1 MNETTVLLTVGDLEL
16 TAYSLILTLG
26 ALLAIV
32 LTAFLGRKKLG
43 VSSTLSLCLA
53 VIFGAVIGAR
63 VVYCATM
70 IESILV
76 DFGEGWSFVFKLWEG
91 GFTLYGAI
99 WGGLIAAALYAH
111 ATHRKIGKVLDLL
124 APGSALVLCCARAA
138 EYFTS
143 QGLGDYI
150 EDEAMQVF
158 PFAVESCYG
167 SWQMPVFFYEAVAAA
182 VILVVVL
189 ISLGK
194 SKEDGRTAQLF
205 LVLMSLTQII
215 LESWREDEF
224 IRFGFVRWN
233 QIAAALVLLAVLILR
248 LKKTAHDKNRRVWS
262 IVRTALFVLGAG
274 MIILIEFAL
283 DKSSINNNLLYA
295 VMAGTLVV
303 MGVSLLRD

>member
-1 MNETTVLLTVGDLEL
+1 MNETTVLLSIGDFEV
-16 TAYSLILTLG
+16 TAYSLLLTIG
-26 ALLAIV
+26 AALAIV
-32 LTAFLGRKKLG
+32 LTAILGRKRMG
-43 VSSTLSLCLA
+43 VPSVLSLCLA
-53 VIFGAVIGAR
+53 ILPGAIIGAR
-63 VVYCATM
+63 LVYCATM

-76 DFGEGWSFVFKLWEG
+76 DLGGWSAIPRLWEG

-99 WGGLIAAALYAH
+99 WGGMLSAVIYAH
-111 ATHRKIGKVLDLL
+111 ATHRKILPTLDLL
-124 APGSALVLCCARAA
+124 APGSALLLCIARAA

-167 SWQMPVFFYEAVAAA
+167 SWQMPVFIYEAVAAA

-189 ISLGK
+189 ISL
-194 SKEDGRTAQLF
+194 SSHREDGRTAQLF
-205 LVLMSLTQII
+205 LVLLSLTQII

-233 QIAAALVLLAVLILR
+233 QIAAAIVLTAILVLRLIHLP
-248 LKKTAHDKNRRVWS
+248 KEQNRSAWR
-262 IVRTALFVLGAG
+262 IVRVVLYLLGVG
-274 MIILIEFAL
+274 VIILIEFAL
-283 DKSSINNNLLYA
+283 DKSSIDNTLLYA

-303 MGVSLLRD
+303 MGTALLKD